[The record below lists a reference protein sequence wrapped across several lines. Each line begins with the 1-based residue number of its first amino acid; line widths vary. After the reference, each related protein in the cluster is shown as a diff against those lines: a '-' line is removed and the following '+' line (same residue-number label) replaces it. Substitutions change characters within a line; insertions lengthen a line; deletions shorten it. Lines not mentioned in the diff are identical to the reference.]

1 MDKTQ
6 LIGITAGVLTSISM
20 LPQLIKIIKEKK
32 AQDVSVLMLVV
43 LIIGLGLWVW
53 YGVIRKDMPLIVT
66 NAFSVLLNITVLIF
80 RIKYRDR

>member
-80 RIKYRDR
+80 RIKYRNR